1 MRRREFF
8 AALAAALAAGPPA
21 VRAQAMPI
29 VAFFSIGNS
38 ARGREALIGG
48 LRRGLAETGYIEGK
62 NIVLDFH
69 WGGDDYSRLRPLAAE
84 IVRQPVA
91 VIFTPQLA
99 PALAAK
105 AATATIPIVFLVG
118 DDPVR
123 HGLAASLS
131 RPSGNATGI
140 SMLSGGL
147 VLKRLEF
154 VREVMSEPGV
164 IAILVNRANP
174 NVENQLSEAHQA
186 SSALGQPIAIYSA
199 STDQEID
206 AAFAELAEGGA
217 KGLVVGADPFLNS
230 RRAQII
236 ALAARH
242 ALPAI
247 YEWREFADQGG
258 LMSYGTNLGE
268 ATRQLGGYIG
278 RILKGARPAD
288 LPIEQPIKFE
298 LVINLK
304 TAQAL
309 GLTMPQ
315 TLLARADEVIE

>member
-8 AALAAALAAGPPA
+8 AALAATLAAAPPA
-21 VRAQAMPI
+21 LRAQTMP
-29 VAFFSIGNS
+29 VVVFFSIGSS
-38 ARGREALIGG
+38 ARGREALIDG
-48 LRRGLAETGYIEGK
+48 LHRGLAEMGYIDGK
-62 NIVLDFH
+62 NLVLSFH
-69 WGGDDYSRLRPLAAE
+69 WGGDDYDRLHRLAAE
-84 IVRQPVA
+84 IVRQPVS
-91 VIFTPQLA
+91 VIFTPQLV

-118 DDPVR
+118 DDPVK

-131 RPSGNATGI
+131 RPGGNATGI
-140 SMLSGGL
+140 SMLTAGL
-147 VLKRLEF
+147 VVKRLEF

-164 IAILVNRANP
+164 VAVLVNRANA
-174 NVENQLSEAHQA
+174 NVETQLSEARQA
-186 SSALGQPIAIYSA
+186 SDALDQEIAVYSA
-199 STDQEID
+199 STDQEIET
-206 AAFAELAEGGA
+206 AFAELVAAGA

-230 RRAQII
+230 RRAQLI

-268 ATRQLGGYIG
+268 ATRQLGVYVG

-304 TAQAL
+304 TAQTL